1 MADTFLIYILALFKI
16 LLGFFIVIFYFKLS
30 KKAQTMQ
37 FTPIEFIGN
46 IILGGIIGE
55 VIYNPEIS
63 FITYI
68 ITLISAL
75 AVISLL
81 NFVTTKFM
89 PVRKVMMASVTPVIV
104 NGKFQLDSLNNK
116 ENKFDIIEFTAM
128 LRSNGIFS
136 LEDVEFAQIEAHG
149 GLTVIKKGEGYL
161 NFLLVKGGQIL
172 HTQLEKIGKDEAWLL
187 QQLKVVGIEQ
197 LDDIFLV
204 EFSQNRRFYIV
215 NNDGT
220 SLSSEING

>member
-1 MADTFLIYILALFKI
+1 MTETFLMYFFALFKI
-16 LLGFFIVIFYFKLS
+16 LLGFFIVIVYFKLS
-30 KKAQTMQ
+30 NKAQTMQ

-68 ITLISAL
+68 TTLISAL
-75 AVISLL
+75 AVISFL
-81 NFVTTKFM
+81 NFITTKFM
-89 PVRKVMMASVTPVIV
+89 PVRKAMMASVTPVIV
-104 NGKFQLDSLNNK
+104 NGKFQLDSLGNK

-136 LEDVEFAQIEAHG
+136 LEEVEFAQIEAHG

-172 HTQLEKIGKDEAWLL
+172 YTQLEKIEKDEAWLL
-187 QQLKVVGIEQ
+187 KQLNILGIPN
-197 LDDIFLV
+197 LDDIFLI
-204 EFSQNRRFYIV
+204 EFSKNRHLYIV
-215 NNDGT
+215 KNDG
-220 SLSSEING
+220 SALSQDINV